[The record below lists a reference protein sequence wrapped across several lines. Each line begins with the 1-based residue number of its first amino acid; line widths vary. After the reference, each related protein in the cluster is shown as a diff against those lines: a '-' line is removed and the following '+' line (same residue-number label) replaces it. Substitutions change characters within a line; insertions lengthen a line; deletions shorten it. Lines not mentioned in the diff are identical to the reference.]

1 MGMTMRGGF
10 HVLSYALRLVVMGQ
24 TGARRDEG
32 ARAARAAHDMA
43 RLVGTGKVVVTA
55 ASVKTVL
62 RKILKDTVQYGMF
75 LGSFSGGYVALEE
88 GIALGMGRERTRG
101 WRALVAGFVA
111 GGSLV
116 LAGGEKRHTSLALY
130 MALKGLTFLV
140 RCGNVPLVIDGESSR
155 TKAGTEDPEQAHDD
169 DDAERKRTR
178 RAWVR
183 RLLAPTRFSQGDVL
197 LMCLA
202 MSQLGYSW
210 IVEPSTLPVSM
221 LKFLNKHGGQ
231 TSNVMDDIRRMC
243 AIGGTSGASS
253 SFSIVRSPQRRSLRG
268 TRTQGGIPCSVVHPG
283 QTCNEH
289 AFGFFP
295 QAYARAIPVYLP
307 VYIVPAL
314 LIHRQKLLSDPE
326 IWPKVVKV
334 RTEPLS
340 PHRSCAPTHS
350 LAHSLTHSLTHP
362 LTHSLTHSLARS
374 FARGRSGARF
384 SCPFFAR
391 SPGKVSA
398 RPFSGT
404 VGRREPLSRPHAGS
418 PDSHYLR
425 RRRAG
430 GWSCPFTPCRGRS
443 SRLATVSWPGG
454 TSRLPKGDQ
463 EYAQSGHTSLG
474 RTWSC
479 SLWPPRPSV
488 TATPTTM
495 GGGGTSL
502 AASI

>member
-24 TGARRDEG
+24 GGARRASG
-32 ARAARAAHDMA
+32 AQGPHGVAGI
-43 RLVGTGKVVVTA
+43 VGSGQVGVTA
-55 ASVKTVL
+55 ASVKPIL
-62 RKILKDTVQYGMF
+62 RKILRDTVQYGMF

-88 GIALGMGRERTRG
+88 GIALGMGRQRTRG

-140 RCGNVPLVIDGESSR
+140 RCGNVPLVIDEACSR
-155 TKAGTEDPEQAHDD
+155 AGPGSGKVDD
-169 DDAERKRTR
+169 KGHARENDAAERKRTR

-231 TSNVMDDIRRMC
+231 SSHVMDAIRAMC
-243 AIGGTSGASS
+243 EIGGRSGPIS
-253 SFSIVRSPQRRSLRG
+253 RRSRQSVPQSIAQSRSVRE

-314 LIHRQKLLSDPE
+314 LIHRQKLLSDPQ

-334 RTEPLS
+334 RTDPPSLS
-340 PHRSCAPTHS
+340 PS
-350 LAHSLTHSLTHP
+350 LPPSHP
-362 LTHSLTHSLARS
+362 LRIKPLT
-374 FARGRSGARF
+374 
-384 SCPFFAR
+384 
-391 SPGKVSA
+391 
-398 RPFSGT
+398 
-404 VGRREPLSRPHAGS
+404 
-418 PDSHYLR
+418 
-425 RRRAG
+425 
-430 GWSCPFTPCRGRS
+430 
-443 SRLATVSWPGG
+443 G
-454 TSRLPKGDQ
+454 TSR
-463 EYAQSGHTSLG
+463 SLV
-474 RTWSC
+474 
-479 SLWPPRPSV
+479 L
-488 TATPTTM
+488 
-495 GGGGTSL
+495 
-502 AASI
+502 

>member
-1 MGMTMRGGF
+1 MSQTLADLSRCGHSLSYSHGVSSTPRTQDDLERIQQRFITAATRGALMGMTMRGGF
-10 HVLSYALRLVVMGQ
+10 HVLSYALRLVVIGQ
-24 TGARRDEG
+24 GGARRAGG
-32 ARAARAAHDMA
+32 AHNARGVAGM
-43 RLVGTGKVVVTA
+43 VGSSQVIVTA

-62 RKILKDTVQYGMF
+62 KKILKDTVQYGMF

-140 RCGNVPLVIDGESSR
+140 RCGNVPLVVDEASSR
-155 TKAGTEDPEQAHDD
+155 AGAGTVKESGEAHGSDA
-169 DDAERKRTR
+169 AERKRTR

-231 TSNVMDDIRRMC
+231 SAQVMDEIRRMC
-243 AIGGTSGASS
+243 DVGGVAGARSSIPASG
-253 SFSIVRSPQRRSLRG
+253 VPQGLVKSGLSRE
-268 TRTQGGIPCSVVHPG
+268 TRTQGGNPCSVVHPG

-334 RTEPLS
+334 RIQPL
-340 PHRSCAPTHS
+340 
-350 LAHSLTHSLTHP
+350 
-362 LTHSLTHSLARS
+362 
-374 FARGRSGARF
+374 
-384 SCPFFAR
+384 
-391 SPGKVSA
+391 
-398 RPFSGT
+398 
-404 VGRREPLSRPHAGS
+404 
-418 PDSHYLR
+418 
-425 RRRAG
+425 
-430 GWSCPFTPCRGRS
+430 
-443 SRLATVSWPGG
+443 
-454 TSRLPKGDQ
+454 
-463 EYAQSGHTSLG
+463 
-474 RTWSC
+474 
-479 SLWPPRPSV
+479 PPS
-488 TATPTTM
+488 
-495 GGGGTSL
+495 
-502 AASI
+502 